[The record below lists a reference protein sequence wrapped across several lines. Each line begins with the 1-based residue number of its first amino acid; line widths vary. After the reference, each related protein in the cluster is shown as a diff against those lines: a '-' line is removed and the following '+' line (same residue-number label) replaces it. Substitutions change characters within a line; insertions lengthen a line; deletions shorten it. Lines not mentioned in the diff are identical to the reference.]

1 MIERTEKVEDA
12 EIAFYQREDL
22 NKMANKK
29 QFVTAAAAFAV
40 TAAAVAPAM
49 SASAAMPVVKL
60 GSDYVRQGNLDA
72 ALDKKY
78 HGSEIH
84 WYKSSVN
91 MNKLGVF
98 QTAVGFVKGKGIKV
112 EKRIR
117 VLNYAQEVVGP
128 KEMLVFEKG
137 EAVSGIRTQPVKFA
151 DRVYMKP
158 GSWSG
163 IDTSKVGEFMAT
175 FTYTNKAYGTVSK
188 SFKYKVV
195 ESAPMVSSVKLLNA
209 KELEINF
216 SKPVDAST
224 LLYNGMLKDGTVE
237 IDHIPDA
244 QRLKGLRGTLSKDGK
259 TLVVRAEKTFDG
271 RYAVLASSKIEGLDG
286 KALVPFKEIYTFEDN
301 VRPVLNDPEYLEN
314 NRVKFTFS
322 EPVNVDSEDELEKKL
337 ELKDA
342 SGAGY
347 KVDVDKL
354 SWDGKSFILDL
365 SDAEFVA
372 GKDYKLTLVGLR
384 DFAGNFISPNPV
396 TKIVQ
401 KKVIDAVNPSVVG
414 MSSSKP
420 GYLTVTFSE
429 AVYVDRYNHVA
440 KITLT
445 NGEIEA
451 DLDDNAWLDESGK
464 VLTVRDHSFIGQID
478 VKVSHFRD
486 LAGNYG
492 AASTKL
498 VNFTNDEM
506 APTVTDAKVEV
517 IDGKNHLVLTFSEE
531 LKHGAY
537 SDGKMYGSYITPNGV
552 EKKVAAWTDAS
563 YYSKNQIKTPIS
575 DLELGNYSVKLPANL
590 VKDVVGNESA
600 EQSIKFSIVSSPIE
614 KEKPTFDGYYF
625 QEKDNSTLYL
635 KFSEKLDPSSLN
647 LGNFLIEGQAIAEK
661 AVFLSEKRDVIKLT
675 LAEGAIQTSG
685 KYAFVIQNI
694 KDVAGNVMDTVS
706 LNEKFAENDL
716 PGLTKAELTS
726 NNVSGDYAIITL
738 TFDESIAKYSIEDGY
753 EDFKIFVGDADLSKS
768 AKVTEIMGSQSN
780 QVQVTIDRVLTPAET
795 AKTLT
800 LKPGAAFE
808 VLDLENNKHPLFT
821 SVNIAK

>member
-1 MIERTEKVEDA
+1 
-12 EIAFYQREDL
+12 
-22 NKMANKK
+22 MANKK

-60 GSDYVRQGNLDA
+60 SSDYVRQGNLDA
-72 ALDKKY
+72 ALDKTY

-112 EKRIR
+112 EKRVR
-117 VLNYAQEVVGP
+117 VLNYAQEVIGP

-137 EAVSGIRTQPVKFA
+137 QAVSGIRSQPVKFA

-163 IDTSKVGEFMAT
+163 IDTSQVGEFIAT
-175 FTYTNKAYGTVSK
+175 FTYSNKAYGTVSK

-195 ESAPMVSSVKLLNA
+195 ESAPMVSSVELLNA
-209 KELEINF
+209 KELQINF

-271 RYAVLASSKIEGLDG
+271 RYAVLASSKIKGLDG
-286 KALVPFKEIYTFEDN
+286 KDLVPFKGIYTLTDN

-322 EPVNVDSEDELEKKL
+322 EPVNVDSEEALEKKL
-337 ELKDA
+337 ELTDA

-365 SDAEFVA
+365 SDAQFVA

-384 DFAGNFISPNPV
+384 DFAGNFITPNPV
-396 TKIVQ
+396 TKVVQ
-401 KKVIDAVNPSVVG
+401 KKVVDGVAPAVVG

-445 NGEIEA
+445 NGDIEA

-464 VLTVRDHSFIGQID
+464 VLTVRDSTFIGQID
-478 VKVSHFRD
+478 VKVSEFRD

-498 VNFTNDEM
+498 VNFTNDAT
-506 APTVTDAKVEV
+506 APTVTGAEVKV

-531 LKHGAY
+531 VNALY
-537 SDGKMYGSYITPNGV
+537 DGEMVGSYITPNGV
-552 EKKVAAWTDAS
+552 EKKVKAWTDAS

-575 DLELGNYSVKLPANL
+575 DLELGNYSVTLPKNL
-590 VKDVVGNESA
+590 VEDVVGNASA
-600 EQSIKFSIVSSPIE
+600 AQSIKFSITSSPIE

-635 KFSEKLDPSSLN
+635 KFSEKLDPSSLY
-647 LGNFLIEGQAIAEK
+647 LGNFLIEGKAIAEK
-661 AVFLSEKRDVIKLT
+661 AVFTNEKRDVIKLT
-675 LAEGAIQTSG
+675 LKEGAIQTSG
-685 KYAFVIQNI
+685 KYAFTIQNV
-694 KDVAGNVMDTVS
+694 KDVAGNVMDTLA

-716 PGLTKAELTS
+716 PGLTSAVLTS

-738 TFDESIAKYSIEDGY
+738 TFDESIADYSIEDGY
-753 EDFKIFVGDADLSKS
+753 EDFKLFVGDQDLAKS
-768 AKVTEIMGSQSN
+768 AVVTEVMGSQSN
-780 QVQVTIDRVLTPAET
+780 QVEITVDRVLTPAET
-795 AKTLT
+795 AQTLT

-808 VLDLENNKHPLFT
+808 VLDLANNKHPLFT

>member
-1 MIERTEKVEDA
+1 
-12 EIAFYQREDL
+12 
-22 NKMANKK
+22 MANKK

-137 EAVSGIRTQPVKFA
+137 ESVSGIRTQPVKFA

-365 SDAEFVA
+365 SDAQFVA

-498 VNFTNDEM
+498 VNFTNDAE
-506 APTVTDAKVEV
+506 APYVTGAEVKV
-517 IDGKNHLVLTFSEE
+517 IDGKNYLVLTYSEE
-531 LKHGAY
+531 VDVLSNGE
-537 SDGKMYGSYITPNGV
+537 MYGSYITPNGV
-552 EKKVAAWTDAS
+552 EKKISADTYAS
-563 YYSKNQIKTPIS
+563 AYSKNQIKTPIS
-575 DLELGNYSVKLPANL
+575 ELELGNYSVKLPASL
-590 VKDVVGNESA
+590 VEDVVDNPSA
-600 EQSIKFSIVSSPIE
+600 AQSIKFSITSSPIE
-614 KEKPTFDGYYF
+614 KEKPTFDSYYF
-625 QEKDNSTLYL
+625 QEKDNSTLFL

-661 AVFLSEKRDVIKLT
+661 AVFTNEKRDVIKLT
-675 LAEGAIQTSG
+675 LKEASIKTSG

-694 KDVAGNVMDTVS
+694 KDVAGNMMDTVS

-716 PGLTKAELTS
+716 PGLTSAVLTS
-726 NNVSGDYAIITL
+726 NNVSGKYAIITL
-738 TFDESIAKYSIEDGY
+738 TFDESIADYSIVDGY
-753 EDFKIFVGDADLSKS
+753 EDFKVLVGDTDLSKI
-768 AKVTEIMGSQSN
+768 AGIEELMGAQSN
-780 QVQVTIDRVLTPAET
+780 QVQLKVSRALTPDET
-795 AKTLT
+795 SKTLT

>member
-1 MIERTEKVEDA
+1 
-12 EIAFYQREDL
+12 
-22 NKMANKK
+22 MANKK

-60 GSDYVRQGNLDA
+60 SSDYVRQGNLDA
-72 ALDKKY
+72 ALDKTY

-112 EKRIR
+112 EKRVR
-117 VLNYAQEVVGP
+117 VLNYAQEVIGP

-137 EAVSGIRTQPVKFA
+137 QAVSGIRSQPVKFA

-163 IDTSKVGEFMAT
+163 IDTSQVGEFTAT
-175 FTYTNKAYGTVSK
+175 FTYSNKAYGTVSK

-195 ESAPMVSSVKLLNA
+195 ESAPMVSSVELLNA
-209 KELEINF
+209 KELQINF

-271 RYAVLASSKIEGLDG
+271 RYAVLASSKIKGLDG
-286 KALVPFKEIYTFEDN
+286 KDLVPFKGIYTLTDN

-322 EPVNVDSEDELEKKL
+322 EPVNVDSEEALEKKL
-337 ELKDA
+337 ELTDA

-365 SDAEFVA
+365 SDAQFVA

-384 DFAGNFISPNPV
+384 DFAGNFITPNPV
-396 TKIVQ
+396 TKVVQ
-401 KKVIDAVNPSVVG
+401 KKVVDGVAPAVVG

-445 NGEIEA
+445 NGDIEA

-464 VLTVRDHSFIGQID
+464 VLTVRDSTFIGQID
-478 VKVSHFRD
+478 VKVSEFRD

-498 VNFTNDEM
+498 VNFTNDAT
-506 APTVTDAKVEV
+506 APTVTGAEVKV
-517 IDGKNHLVLTFSEE
+517 IDDKNHLVLTFSEE
-531 LKHGAY
+531 VNALY
-537 SDGKMYGSYITPNGV
+537 DGEMVGSYITPNGV
-552 EKKVAAWTDAS
+552 EKKVKAWTDAS

-575 DLELGNYSVKLPANL
+575 DLELGNYSVTLPKNL
-590 VKDVVGNESA
+590 VEDVVGNASA
-600 EQSIKFSIVSSPIE
+600 AQSIKFSITSSPIE

-635 KFSEKLDPSSLN
+635 KFSEKLDPSSLY
-647 LGNFLIEGQAIAEK
+647 LGNFLIEGKAIAER
-661 AVFLSEKRDVIKLT
+661 AVFTNEKRDVIKLT
-675 LAEGAIQTSG
+675 LKEGAIQTSG
-685 KYAFVIQNI
+685 KYAFTIQNV
-694 KDVAGNVMDTVS
+694 KDVAGNVMDTLA

-716 PGLTKAELTS
+716 PGLTSAVLTS

-738 TFDESIAKYSIEDGY
+738 TFDESIADYSIEDGY
-753 EDFKIFVGDADLSKS
+753 EDFKLFVGDQDLAKS
-768 AKVTEIMGSQSN
+768 AKVSEVMGSQSN
-780 QVQVTIDRVLTPAET
+780 QVKITVDRVLTPAET
-795 AKTLT
+795 AQTLT

-808 VLDLENNKHPLFT
+808 VLDLANNKHPLFT

>member
-1 MIERTEKVEDA
+1 
-12 EIAFYQREDL
+12 
-22 NKMANKK
+22 MANKK

-60 GSDYVRQGNLDA
+60 SSDYVRQGNLDA
-72 ALDKKY
+72 ALDKTY

-112 EKRIR
+112 EKRVR
-117 VLNYAQEVVGP
+117 VLNYAQEVIGP

-137 EAVSGIRTQPVKFA
+137 QAVSGIRSQPVKFA

-163 IDTSKVGEFMAT
+163 IDTSQVGEFTAT
-175 FTYTNKAYGTVSK
+175 FTYSNKAYGTVSK

-195 ESAPMVSSVKLLNA
+195 ESAPMVSSVELLNA
-209 KELEINF
+209 KELQINF

-271 RYAVLASSKIEGLDG
+271 RYAVLASSKIKGLDG
-286 KALVPFKEIYTFEDN
+286 KDLVPFKGIYTLTDN

-322 EPVNVDSEDELEKKL
+322 EPVNVDSEEALEKKL
-337 ELKDA
+337 ELTDA

-365 SDAEFVA
+365 SDAQFVA

-384 DFAGNFISPNPV
+384 DFAGNFITPNPV
-396 TKIVQ
+396 TKVVQ
-401 KKVIDAVNPSVVG
+401 KKVVDGVAPAVVG

-445 NGEIEA
+445 NGDIEA

-464 VLTVRDHSFIGQID
+464 VLTVRDSTFIGQID
-478 VKVSHFRD
+478 VKVSEFRD

-498 VNFTNDEM
+498 VNFTNDAT
-506 APTVTDAKVEV
+506 APTVTGAEVKV

-531 LKHGAY
+531 VNALY
-537 SDGKMYGSYITPNGV
+537 DGEMVGSYITPNGV
-552 EKKVAAWTDAS
+552 EKKVKAWTDAS

-575 DLELGNYSVKLPANL
+575 DLELGNYSVTLPKNL
-590 VKDVVGNESA
+590 VEDVVGNASVA
-600 EQSIKFSIVSSPIE
+600 QSIKFSITSSPIE

-635 KFSEKLDPSSLN
+635 KFSEKLDPSSLY
-647 LGNFLIEGQAIAEK
+647 LGNFLIEGKAIAEK
-661 AVFLSEKRDVIKLT
+661 AVFTNEKRDVIKLT
-675 LAEGAIQTSG
+675 LKEGAIQTSG
-685 KYAFVIQNI
+685 KYAFTIQNV
-694 KDVAGNVMDTVS
+694 KDVAGNVMDTLA

-716 PGLTKAELTS
+716 PGLTSAVLTS

-738 TFDESIAKYSIEDGY
+738 TFDESIADYSIEDGY
-753 EDFKIFVGDADLSKS
+753 EDFKLFVGDQDLAKS
-768 AKVTEIMGSQSN
+768 AVVTEVMGSQSN
-780 QVQVTIDRVLTPAET
+780 QVEITVDRVLTPAET
-795 AKTLT
+795 AQTLT

-808 VLDLENNKHPLFT
+808 VLDLANNKHPLFT

>member
-1 MIERTEKVEDA
+1 
-12 EIAFYQREDL
+12 
-22 NKMANKK
+22 MANKK

-60 GSDYVRQGNLDA
+60 SSDYVRQGNSDA
-72 ALDKKY
+72 ALDKTY

-112 EKRIR
+112 EKRVR
-117 VLNYAQEVVGP
+117 VLNYAQEVIGP

-137 EAVSGIRTQPVKFA
+137 QAVSGIRSQPVKFA

-163 IDTSKVGEFMAT
+163 IDTSQVGEFTAT
-175 FTYTNKAYGTVSK
+175 FTYSNKAYGTVSK

-195 ESAPMVSSVKLLNA
+195 ESAPMVSSVELLNA
-209 KELEINF
+209 KELQINF

-271 RYAVLASSKIEGLDG
+271 RYAVLASSKIKGLDG
-286 KALVPFKEIYTFEDN
+286 KDLVPFKGIYTLTDN

-322 EPVNVDSEDELEKKL
+322 EPVNVDSEEALEKKL
-337 ELKDA
+337 ELTDA

-365 SDAEFVA
+365 SDAQFVA

-384 DFAGNFISPNPV
+384 DFAGNFITPNPV
-396 TKIVQ
+396 TKVVQ
-401 KKVIDAVNPSVVG
+401 KKVVDGVAPAVVG

-445 NGEIEA
+445 NGDIEA

-464 VLTVRDHSFIGQID
+464 VLTVRDSTFIGQID
-478 VKVSHFRD
+478 VKVSEFRD

-498 VNFTNDEM
+498 VNFTNDAT
-506 APTVTDAKVEV
+506 APTVTGAEVKV

-531 LKHGAY
+531 VNALY
-537 SDGKMYGSYITPNGV
+537 DGEMVGSYITPNGV
-552 EKKVAAWTDAS
+552 EKKVKAWTDAS

-575 DLELGNYSVKLPANL
+575 DLELGNYSVTLPKNL
-590 VKDVVGNESA
+590 VEDVVGNASA
-600 EQSIKFSIVSSPIE
+600 AQSIKFSITSSPIE

-635 KFSEKLDPSSLN
+635 KFSEKLDPSSLY
-647 LGNFLIEGQAIAEK
+647 LGNFLIEGKAIAEK
-661 AVFLSEKRDVIKLT
+661 AVFTNEKRDVIKLT
-675 LAEGAIQTSG
+675 LKEGAIQTSG
-685 KYAFVIQNI
+685 KYAFTIQNV
-694 KDVAGNVMDTVS
+694 KDVAGNVMDTLA

-716 PGLTKAELTS
+716 PGLTSAVLTS

-738 TFDESIAKYSIEDGY
+738 TFDESIADYSIEDGY
-753 EDFKIFVGDADLSKS
+753 EDFKLFVGDQDLAKS
-768 AKVTEIMGSQSN
+768 AKVSEVMGSQSN
-780 QVQVTIDRVLTPAET
+780 QVKITVDRVLTPAET
-795 AKTLT
+795 AQTLT

-808 VLDLENNKHPLFT
+808 VLDLANNKHPLFT

>member
-1 MIERTEKVEDA
+1 
-12 EIAFYQREDL
+12 
-22 NKMANKK
+22 MANKK

-60 GSDYVRQGNLDA
+60 SSDYVRQGNLDA
-72 ALDKKY
+72 ALDKTY

-112 EKRIR
+112 EKRVR
-117 VLNYAQEVVGP
+117 VLNYAQEVIGP

-137 EAVSGIRTQPVKFA
+137 QAVSGIRSQPVKFA

-163 IDTSKVGEFMAT
+163 IDTSQVGEFTAT
-175 FTYTNKAYGTVSK
+175 FTYSNKAYGTVSK

-195 ESAPMVSSVKLLNA
+195 ESAPMVSSVELLNA
-209 KELEINF
+209 KELQINF

-271 RYAVLASSKIEGLDG
+271 RYAVLASSKIKGLDG
-286 KALVPFKEIYTFEDN
+286 KDLVPFKGIYTLTDN

-322 EPVNVDSEDELEKKL
+322 EPVNVDSEEALEKKL
-337 ELKDA
+337 ELTDA

-365 SDAEFVA
+365 SDAQFVA

-384 DFAGNFISPNPV
+384 DFAGNFITPNPV
-396 TKIVQ
+396 TKVVQ
-401 KKVIDAVNPSVVG
+401 KKVVDGVAPAVVG

-445 NGEIEA
+445 NGDIEA

-464 VLTVRDHSFIGQID
+464 VLTVRDSTFIGQID
-478 VKVSHFRD
+478 VKVSEFRD

-498 VNFTNDEM
+498 VNFTNDAT
-506 APTVTDAKVEV
+506 APTVTGAEVKV

-531 LKHGAY
+531 VNALY
-537 SDGKMYGSYITPNGV
+537 DGEMVGSYITPNGV
-552 EKKVAAWTDAS
+552 EKKVKAWTDAS

-575 DLELGNYSVKLPANL
+575 DLELGNYSVTLPKNL
-590 VKDVVGNESA
+590 VEDVVGNASA
-600 EQSIKFSIVSSPIE
+600 AQSIKFSITSSPIE

-625 QEKDNSTLYL
+625 QEKENSTLYL
-635 KFSEKLDPSSLN
+635 KFSEKLDPSSLY
-647 LGNFLIEGQAIAEK
+647 LGNFLIEGKAIAEK
-661 AVFLSEKRDVIKLT
+661 AVFTNEKRDVIKLT
-675 LAEGAIQTSG
+675 LKEGAIQTSG
-685 KYAFVIQNI
+685 KYAFTIQNV
-694 KDVAGNVMDTVS
+694 KDVAGNVMDTLA

-716 PGLTKAELTS
+716 PGLTSAVLTS

-738 TFDESIAKYSIEDGY
+738 TFDESIADYSIEDGY
-753 EDFKIFVGDADLSKS
+753 EDFKLFVGDQDLAKS
-768 AKVTEIMGSQSN
+768 AKVSEVMGSQSN
-780 QVQVTIDRVLTPAET
+780 QVKITVDRVLTPAET
-795 AKTLT
+795 AQTLT

-808 VLDLENNKHPLFT
+808 VLDLANNKHPLFT

>member
-1 MIERTEKVEDA
+1 
-12 EIAFYQREDL
+12 
-22 NKMANKK
+22 MANKK

-60 GSDYVRQGNLDA
+60 SSDYVRQGNLDA
-72 ALDKKY
+72 ALDKTY

-112 EKRIR
+112 EKRVR
-117 VLNYAQEVVGP
+117 VLNYAQEVIGP

-137 EAVSGIRTQPVKFA
+137 QAVSGIRSQPVKFA

-163 IDTSKVGEFMAT
+163 IDTSQVGEFTAT
-175 FTYTNKAYGTVSK
+175 FTYSNKAYGTVSK

-195 ESAPMVSSVKLLNA
+195 ESAPMVSSVELLNA
-209 KELEINF
+209 KELQINF

-271 RYAVLASSKIEGLDG
+271 RYAVLASSKIKGLDG
-286 KALVPFKEIYTFEDN
+286 KDLVPFKGIYTLTDN

-322 EPVNVDSEDELEKKL
+322 EPVNVDSEEALEKKL
-337 ELKDA
+337 ELTDA

-365 SDAEFVA
+365 SDAQFVA

-384 DFAGNFISPNPV
+384 DFAGNFITPNPV
-396 TKIVQ
+396 TKVVQ
-401 KKVIDAVNPSVVG
+401 KKVVDGVAPAVVG

-445 NGEIEA
+445 NGDIEA

-464 VLTVRDHSFIGQID
+464 VLTVRDSTFIGQID
-478 VKVSHFRD
+478 VKVSEFRD

-498 VNFTNDEM
+498 VNFTNDAT
-506 APTVTDAKVEV
+506 APTVTGAEVKV

-531 LKHGAY
+531 VNALY
-537 SDGKMYGSYITPNGV
+537 DGEMVGSYITPNGV
-552 EKKVAAWTDAS
+552 EKKVKAWTDAS

-575 DLELGNYSVKLPANL
+575 DLELGNYSVTLPKNL
-590 VKDVVGNESA
+590 VEDVVGNASA
-600 EQSIKFSIVSSPIE
+600 AQSIKFSITSSPIE

-635 KFSEKLDPSSLN
+635 KFSEKLDPSSLY
-647 LGNFLIEGQAIAEK
+647 LGNFLIEGKAIAEK
-661 AVFLSEKRDVIKLT
+661 AVFTNEKRDVIKLT
-675 LAEGAIQTSG
+675 LKEGAIQTSG
-685 KYAFVIQNI
+685 KYAFTIQNV
-694 KDVAGNVMDTVS
+694 KDVAGNVMDTLA

-716 PGLTKAELTS
+716 PGLTSAVLTS

-738 TFDESIAKYSIEDGY
+738 TFDESIADYSIEDGY
-753 EDFKIFVGDADLSKS
+753 EDFKLFVGDQDLAKS
-768 AKVTEIMGSQSN
+768 AKVSEVMGSQSN
-780 QVQVTIDRVLTPAET
+780 QVKITVDRVLTPAET
-795 AKTLT
+795 AQTLT

-808 VLDLENNKHPLFT
+808 VLDLANNKHPLFT

>member
-1 MIERTEKVEDA
+1 
-12 EIAFYQREDL
+12 
-22 NKMANKK
+22 MANKK

-60 GSDYVRQGNLDA
+60 SSDYVRQGNLDA
-72 ALDKKY
+72 ALDKTY

-112 EKRIR
+112 EKRVR
-117 VLNYAQEVVGP
+117 VLNYAQEVIGP

-137 EAVSGIRTQPVKFA
+137 EAVSGIRSQPVKFA

-163 IDTSKVGEFMAT
+163 IDTSQVGEFTAT
-175 FTYTNKAYGTVSK
+175 FTYSNKAYGTVSK

-195 ESAPMVSSVKLLNA
+195 ESAPMVSSVELLNA
-209 KELEINF
+209 KELQINF

-271 RYAVLASSKIEGLDG
+271 RYAVLASSKIKGLDG
-286 KALVPFKEIYTFEDN
+286 KDLVPFKGIYTLTDN

-322 EPVNVDSEDELEKKL
+322 EPVNVDSEEALEKKL
-337 ELKDA
+337 ELTDA

-365 SDAEFVA
+365 SDAQFVA

-384 DFAGNFISPNPV
+384 DFAGNFITPNPV
-396 TKIVQ
+396 TKVVQ
-401 KKVIDAVNPSVVG
+401 KKVVDGVAPAVVG

-445 NGEIEA
+445 NGDIEA

-464 VLTVRDHSFIGQID
+464 VLTVRDSTFIGQID
-478 VKVSHFRD
+478 VKVSEFRD

-498 VNFTNDEM
+498 VNFTNDAT
-506 APTVTDAKVEV
+506 APTVTGAEVKV
-517 IDGKNHLVLTFSEE
+517 IDDKNHLVLTFSEE
-531 LKHGAY
+531 VNALY
-537 SDGKMYGSYITPNGV
+537 DGEMVGSYITPNGV
-552 EKKVAAWTDAS
+552 EKKVKAWTDAS

-575 DLELGNYSVKLPANL
+575 DLELGNYSVTLPKNL
-590 VKDVVGNESA
+590 VEDVVGNASA
-600 EQSIKFSIVSSPIE
+600 AQSIKFSITSSPIE

-635 KFSEKLDPSSLN
+635 KFSEKLDPSSLY
-647 LGNFLIEGQAIAEK
+647 LGNFLIEGKAIAEK
-661 AVFLSEKRDVIKLT
+661 AVFTNEKRDVIKLT
-675 LAEGAIQTSG
+675 LKEGAIQTSG
-685 KYAFVIQNI
+685 KYAFTIQNV
-694 KDVAGNVMDTVS
+694 KDVAGNVMDTLA

-716 PGLTKAELTS
+716 PGLTSAVLTS

-738 TFDESIAKYSIEDGY
+738 TFDESIADYSIEDGY
-753 EDFKIFVGDADLSKS
+753 EDFKLFVGDQDLAKS
-768 AKVTEIMGSQSN
+768 AKVSEVMGSQSN
-780 QVQVTIDRVLTPAET
+780 QVKITVDRVLTPAET
-795 AKTLT
+795 AQTLT

-808 VLDLENNKHPLFT
+808 VLDLANNKHPLFT

>member
-1 MIERTEKVEDA
+1 
-12 EIAFYQREDL
+12 
-22 NKMANKK
+22 MANKK

-60 GSDYVRQGNLDA
+60 SSDYVRQGNLDA
-72 ALDKKY
+72 ALDKTY

-112 EKRIR
+112 EKRVR
-117 VLNYAQEVVGP
+117 VLNYAQEVIGP

-137 EAVSGIRTQPVKFA
+137 QAVSGIRSQPVKFA

-163 IDTSKVGEFMAT
+163 IDTSQVGEFTAT
-175 FTYTNKAYGTVSK
+175 FTYSNKAYGTVSK

-195 ESAPMVSSVKLLNA
+195 ESAPMVSSVELLNA
-209 KELEINF
+209 KELQINF

-271 RYAVLASSKIEGLDG
+271 RYAVLASSKIKGLDG
-286 KALVPFKEIYTFEDN
+286 KDLVPFKGIYTLTDN

-322 EPVNVDSEDELEKKL
+322 EPVNVDSEEALEKKL
-337 ELKDA
+337 ELTDA

-365 SDAEFVA
+365 SDAQFVA

-384 DFAGNFISPNPV
+384 DFAGNFITPNPV
-396 TKIVQ
+396 TKVVQ
-401 KKVIDAVNPSVVG
+401 KKVVDGVAPAVVG

-445 NGEIEA
+445 NGDIEA

-464 VLTVRDHSFIGQID
+464 VLTVRDSTFIGQID
-478 VKVSHFRD
+478 VKVSEFRD

-498 VNFTNDEM
+498 VNFTNDAT
-506 APTVTDAKVEV
+506 APTVTGAEVKV

-531 LKHGAY
+531 VNALY
-537 SDGKMYGSYITPNGV
+537 DGEMVGSYITPNGV
-552 EKKVAAWTDAS
+552 EKKVKAWTDAS

-575 DLELGNYSVKLPANL
+575 DLELGNYSVTLPKNL
-590 VKDVVGNESA
+590 VEDVVGNASA
-600 EQSIKFSIVSSPIE
+600 AQSIKFSITSSPIE

-635 KFSEKLDPSSLN
+635 KFSEKLDPSSLY
-647 LGNFLIEGQAIAEK
+647 LGNFLIEGKAIAEK
-661 AVFLSEKRDVIKLT
+661 AVFTNEKRDVIKLT
-675 LAEGAIQTSG
+675 LKEGAIQTSG
-685 KYAFVIQNI
+685 KYAFTIQNV
-694 KDVAGNVMDTVS
+694 KDVAGNVMDTLA

-716 PGLTKAELTS
+716 PGLTSAVLTS

-738 TFDESIAKYSIEDGY
+738 TFDESIADYSIEDGY
-753 EDFKIFVGDADLSKS
+753 EDFKLFVGDQDLAKS
-768 AKVTEIMGSQSN
+768 AVVTEVMGSQSN
-780 QVQVTIDRVLTPAET
+780 QVEITVDRVLTPAET
-795 AKTLT
+795 AQTLT

-808 VLDLENNKHPLFT
+808 VLDLANNKHPLFT

>member
-1 MIERTEKVEDA
+1 
-12 EIAFYQREDL
+12 
-22 NKMANKK
+22 MANKK

-60 GSDYVRQGNLDA
+60 SSDYVRQGNLDA
-72 ALDKKY
+72 ALDKTY

-112 EKRIR
+112 EKRVR
-117 VLNYAQEVVGP
+117 VLNYAQEVIGP

-137 EAVSGIRTQPVKFA
+137 EAVSGIRSQPVKFA

-163 IDTSKVGEFMAT
+163 IDTSQVGEFTAT
-175 FTYTNKAYGTVSK
+175 FTYSNKAYGTVSK

-195 ESAPMVSSVKLLNA
+195 ESAPMVSSVELLNA
-209 KELEINF
+209 KELQINF

-271 RYAVLASSKIEGLDG
+271 RYAVLASSKIKGLDG
-286 KALVPFKEIYTFEDN
+286 KDLVPFKGIYTLTDN

-322 EPVNVDSEDELEKKL
+322 EPVNVDSEEALEKKL
-337 ELKDA
+337 ELTDA

-365 SDAEFVA
+365 SDAQFVA

-384 DFAGNFISPNPV
+384 DFAGNFITPNPV
-396 TKIVQ
+396 TKVVQ
-401 KKVIDAVNPSVVG
+401 KKVVDGVAPAVVG

-445 NGEIEA
+445 NGDIEA

-464 VLTVRDHSFIGQID
+464 VLTVRDSTFIGQID
-478 VKVSHFRD
+478 VKVSEFRD

-498 VNFTNDEM
+498 VNFTNDAT
-506 APTVTDAKVEV
+506 APTVTGAEVKV

-531 LKHGAY
+531 VNALY
-537 SDGKMYGSYITPNGV
+537 DGEMVGSYITPNGV
-552 EKKVAAWTDAS
+552 EKKVKAWTDAS

-575 DLELGNYSVKLPANL
+575 DLELGNYSVTLPKNL
-590 VKDVVGNESA
+590 VEDVVGNASA
-600 EQSIKFSIVSSPIE
+600 AQSIKFSITSSPIE

-635 KFSEKLDPSSLN
+635 KFSEKLDPSSLY
-647 LGNFLIEGQAIAEK
+647 LGNFLIEGKAIAEK
-661 AVFLSEKRDVIKLT
+661 AVFTNEKRDVIKLT
-675 LAEGAIQTSG
+675 LKEGAIQTSG
-685 KYAFVIQNI
+685 KYAFTIQNV
-694 KDVAGNVMDTVS
+694 KDVAGNVMDTLA

-716 PGLTKAELTS
+716 PGLTSAVLTS

-738 TFDESIAKYSIEDGY
+738 TFDESIADYSIEDGY
-753 EDFKIFVGDADLSKS
+753 EDFKLFVGDQDLAKS
-768 AKVTEIMGSQSN
+768 AKVSEVMGSQSN
-780 QVQVTIDRVLTPAET
+780 QVKITVDRVLTPAET
-795 AKTLT
+795 AQTLT

-808 VLDLENNKHPLFT
+808 VLDLANNKHPLFT

>member
-1 MIERTEKVEDA
+1 
-12 EIAFYQREDL
+12 
-22 NKMANKK
+22 MANKK

-60 GSDYVRQGNLDA
+60 SSDYVRQGNLDA
-72 ALDKKY
+72 ALDKTY

-112 EKRIR
+112 EKRVR
-117 VLNYAQEVVGP
+117 VLNYAQEVIGP

-137 EAVSGIRTQPVKFA
+137 QAVSGIRSQPVKFA

-163 IDTSKVGEFMAT
+163 IDTSQVGEFTAT
-175 FTYTNKAYGTVSK
+175 FTYSNKAYGTVSK

-195 ESAPMVSSVKLLNA
+195 ESAPMVSSVELLNA
-209 KELEINF
+209 KELQINF

-224 LLYNGMLKDGTVE
+224 LLDNGMLKDGTVE

-271 RYAVLASSKIEGLDG
+271 RYAVLASSKIKGLDG
-286 KALVPFKEIYTFEDN
+286 KDLVPFKGIYTLTDN

-322 EPVNVDSEDELEKKL
+322 EPVNVDSEEALEKKL
-337 ELKDA
+337 ELTDA

-365 SDAEFVA
+365 SDAQFVA

-384 DFAGNFISPNPV
+384 DFAGNFITPNPV
-396 TKIVQ
+396 TKVVQ
-401 KKVIDAVNPSVVG
+401 KKVVDGVAPAVVG

-445 NGEIEA
+445 NGDIEA

-464 VLTVRDHSFIGQID
+464 VLTVRDSTFIGQID
-478 VKVSHFRD
+478 VKVSEFRD

-498 VNFTNDEM
+498 VNFTNDAT
-506 APTVTDAKVEV
+506 APTVTGAEVKV

-531 LKHGAY
+531 VNALY
-537 SDGKMYGSYITPNGV
+537 DGEMVGSYITPNGV
-552 EKKVAAWTDAS
+552 EKKVKAWTDAS

-575 DLELGNYSVKLPANL
+575 DLELGNYSVTLPKNL
-590 VKDVVGNESA
+590 VEDVVGNASA
-600 EQSIKFSIVSSPIE
+600 AQSIKFSITSSPIE

-635 KFSEKLDPSSLN
+635 KFSEKLDPSSLY
-647 LGNFLIEGQAIAEK
+647 LGNFLIEGKAIAEK
-661 AVFLSEKRDVIKLT
+661 AVFTNEKRDVIKLT
-675 LAEGAIQTSG
+675 LKEGAIQTSG
-685 KYAFVIQNI
+685 KYAFTIQNV
-694 KDVAGNVMDTVS
+694 KDVAGNVMDTLA

-716 PGLTKAELTS
+716 PGLTSAVLTS

-738 TFDESIAKYSIEDGY
+738 TFDESIADYSIEDGY
-753 EDFKIFVGDADLSKS
+753 EDFKLFVGDQDLAKS
-768 AKVTEIMGSQSN
+768 AKVSEVMGSQSN
-780 QVQVTIDRVLTPAET
+780 QVKITVDRVLTPAET
-795 AKTLT
+795 AQTLT

-808 VLDLENNKHPLFT
+808 VLDLANNKHPLFT

>member
-1 MIERTEKVEDA
+1 
-12 EIAFYQREDL
+12 
-22 NKMANKK
+22 MANKK

-60 GSDYVRQGNLDA
+60 SSDYVRQGNLDA
-72 ALDKKY
+72 ALDKTY

-112 EKRIR
+112 EKRVR
-117 VLNYAQEVVGP
+117 VLNYAQEVIGP

-137 EAVSGIRTQPVKFA
+137 EAVSGIRSQPVKFA

-163 IDTSKVGEFMAT
+163 IDTSQVGEFTAT
-175 FTYTNKAYGTVSK
+175 FTYSNKAYGTVSK

-195 ESAPMVSSVKLLNA
+195 ESAPMVSSVELLNA
-209 KELEINF
+209 KELQINF

-271 RYAVLASSKIEGLDG
+271 RYAVLASSKIKGLDG
-286 KALVPFKEIYTFEDN
+286 KDLVPFKGIYTLTDN

-322 EPVNVDSEDELEKKL
+322 EPVNVDSEEALEKKL
-337 ELKDA
+337 ELTDA

-365 SDAEFVA
+365 SDAQFVA

-384 DFAGNFISPNPV
+384 DFAGNFITPNPV
-396 TKIVQ
+396 TKVVQ
-401 KKVIDAVNPSVVG
+401 KKVVDGVAPAVVG

-445 NGEIEA
+445 NGDIEA

-464 VLTVRDHSFIGQID
+464 VLTVRDSTFIGQID
-478 VKVSHFRD
+478 VKVSEFRD

-498 VNFTNDEM
+498 VNFTNDAT
-506 APTVTDAKVEV
+506 APTVTGAEVKV

-531 LKHGAY
+531 VNALY
-537 SDGKMYGSYITPNGV
+537 DGEMVGSYITPNGV
-552 EKKVAAWTDAS
+552 EKKVKAWTNAS

-575 DLELGNYSVKLPANL
+575 DLELGNYSVTLPKNL
-590 VKDVVGNESA
+590 VEDVVGNASA
-600 EQSIKFSIVSSPIE
+600 AQSIKFSITSSPIE

-635 KFSEKLDPSSLN
+635 KFSEKLDPSSLY
-647 LGNFLIEGQAIAEK
+647 LGNFLIEGKAIAEK
-661 AVFLSEKRDVIKLT
+661 AVFTNEKRDVIKLT
-675 LAEGAIQTSG
+675 LKEGAIQTSG
-685 KYAFVIQNI
+685 KYAFTIQNV
-694 KDVAGNVMDTVS
+694 KDVAGNVMDTLA

-716 PGLTKAELTS
+716 PGLTSAVLTS

-738 TFDESIAKYSIEDGY
+738 TFDESIADYSIEDGY
-753 EDFKIFVGDADLSKS
+753 EDFKLFVGDQDLAKS
-768 AKVTEIMGSQSN
+768 AKVSEVMGSQSN
-780 QVQVTIDRVLTPAET
+780 QVKITVDRVLTPAET
-795 AKTLT
+795 AQTLT

-808 VLDLENNKHPLFT
+808 VLDLANNKHPLFT